1 MKKIILK
8 IMFMSVVSMM
18 AFAGDINGDQTNE
31 FLLFGAG
38 FPHGDGI
45 RRLRDVRL
53 NIRAYQTLEDFVD
66 YLRNNIAPNGYPFVE
81 GEITTIAMNYGRNLP
96 LDTQIVDLNINNRDS
111 FMIVYRCVDNQAVA
125 EQEEAGTPVA
135 EQEDDDSVEESDDAS
150 SYVDLVDDDDNSDED
165 EVYSGYD
172 FDQQD

>member
-1 MKKIILK
+1 
-8 IMFMSVVSMM
+8 MSAISMM
-18 AFAGDINGDQTNE
+18 TFAGDINGNQTNE
-31 FLLFGAG
+31 FLLFGTG

-81 GEITTIAMNYGRNLP
+81 GEITAISMNNGRNLP
-96 LDTQIVDLNINNRDS
+96 LDTQIVDLNINNEDS
-111 FMIVYRCVDNQAVA
+111 FMIVYRCVGNQAVA
-125 EQEEAGTPVA
+125 EQEEAGTPVDD
-135 EQEDDDSVEESDDAS
+135 EENDDDSVEESDDAS
-150 SYVDLVDDDDNSDED
+150 SYVDLAVDGDDNSDED
-165 EVYSGYD
+165 EVYSDYD